1 MKCPVCDSE
10 NHIET
15 SGLRTDEERED
26 WEEYPWVGLY
36 FQDYELCSCASCG
49 GKWINRFKVDYEETE
64 IR

>member
-1 MKCPVCDSE
+1 MKCPVCDSDE
-10 NHIET
+10 IET

-26 WEEYPWVGLY
+26 WEEP
-36 FQDYELCSCASCG
+36 FQAYELCSCTSCG